1 MARRRR
7 PIKREVLPDPVFG
20 DILVTK
26 FINCM
31 MEDGKKVLQKKFFTV
46 QLKL

>member
-7 PIKREVLPDPVFG
+7 PIKREVLADPVFG
-20 DILVTK
+20 DVLVTK

-31 MEDGKKVLQKKFFTV
+31 MEDGKKKCSRKNILRRN
-46 QLKL
+46 